1 MNTAGTGT
9 EPLYLRPRLDR
20 RPAAL
25 LESGGPLLRTL
36 VDALGSPL
44 NVVLPDQIAE
54 NVERFRAV
62 FRRHR
67 LTGRVFFAHKANRS
81 SSLVRHLVTTDAA
94 LDAASLGELR
104 HALASGWTGDR
115 IMTTGPKDPEFLWLA
130 ARTGAIVNAD
140 GPGEVERAA
149 RLVRAYGLPRLRVV
163 LRLSEFEATGTTL
176 LSRRSRFGSPAK
188 SLKDLLGTVDRHRDA
203 LEPTG
208 VGYHLDTT
216 SPDEKAAALEG
227 CLRAM
232 EELYAHGFAPR
243 AVDVGGGFGVNY
255 LAHAEE
261 WARYTTELTHAVMG
275 RRPPMT
281 WGGHGYGLRMENG
294 TVKGSLSLYPA
305 HRPVA
310 GADYLDD
317 LLSRPAPSL
326 GGRPLGTLLLES
338 LHELYVEPGRALVDQ
353 CGLTLGKVLDVRPTE
368 TGEHL
373 VTLAMNAGDVSL
385 EDHGV
390 LMDPVLLPR
399 DGTPAEGTP
408 VGGEPAEGGPV
419 AVYLMGNLC
428 LEADLITRRAVHL
441 PRLPRP
447 GDLLAFPNTAGYVM
461 DFGATHAQRQ
471 PLARKVAVFHEE
483 GSWHWCLDEQYWPIT
498 RPGGERT

>member
-9 EPLYLRPRLDR
+9 GPLYLEPRLER

-25 LESGGPLLRTL
+25 LESGGPFLHAL
-36 VDALGSPL
+36 VAALGSPL

-62 FRRHR
+62 FRARR
-67 LTGRVFFAHKANRS
+67 LTGRIFFAHKANRS
-81 SSLVRHLVTTDAA
+81 SALVRHLVTTDAA

-115 IMTTGPKDPEFLWLA
+115 IMATGPKDPEFLWLA
-130 ARTGAIVNAD
+130 ARTGATVNAD
-140 GPGEVERAA
+140 GPAELERAA
-149 RLVRAYGLPRLRVV
+149 GLVRAYGLPRLKVV
-163 LRLSEFEATGTTL
+163 LRLSEFGTTGTTL
-176 LSRRSRFGSPAK
+176 LSRRSRFGTPAK
-188 SLKDLLGTVDRHRDA
+188 CVKELLDTADRHRDA
-203 LEPTG
+203 LEPVG

-232 EELYAHGFAPR
+232 EELYAHGFSPR
-243 AVDVGGGFGVNY
+243 AVDIGGGFGVSY
-255 LAHAEE
+255 LAHAEQ
-261 WARYTTELTHAVMG
+261 WDRYTTELTRAVMG

-294 TVKGSLSLYPA
+294 TVKGALGLYPA
-305 HRPVA
+305 HRPLA

-317 LLSRPAPSL
+317 LLSRPAPGL

-353 CGLTLGKVLDVRPTE
+353 CGLTLGTVRDVRQAE
-368 TGEHL
+368 GGEHL
-373 VTLAMNAGDVSL
+373 VTLAMNAGDAGL

-390 LMDPVLLPR
+390 LVDPVLLPR
-399 DGTPAEGTP
+399 DGTPA
-408 VGGEPAEGGPV
+408 GGRPAT
-419 AVYLMGNLC
+419 VYLMGNLC

-441 PRLPRP
+441 PRLPHP
-447 GDLLAFPNTAGYVM
+447 GDLLAFPNTAGYCM
-461 DFGATHAQRQ
+461 DFGATRAQRQ
-471 PLARKVAVFHEE
+471 PLARRVAVFEEE

-498 RPGGERT
+498 RPGGPRT